1 MGLRLA
7 PGARSLTEKGE
18 AADPAR
24 AEAEA
29 PGKNPPLPVGEYAG
43 RLRRDLQAMARVEV
57 TGELADVRRT
67 RVQTY
72 FQMRDERGGVPC
84 AIWNNELDALGL
96 PDECLRDGAAVV
108 ARGGPDYYPGGRN
121 ASPGFTFR
129 VTELRPA
136 GEGDLLARLAALRR
150 QFEKEGLLELQ
161 KRLSRPV
168 LPKRIGVITAEGGA
182 ARDDFVAGLERR
194 GWFGEIV
201 WAFVPVQD
209 RKAAPAITRAV
220 SDLAAL
226 SDVEA
231 IVVSRGGGSLTDLWA
246 FCDEDLC
253 RTVAMLAVPVYS
265 AVGHERDVT
274 LIDDVSA
281 VRCSTPTHAAE
292 AVVGFDLG
300 RARSDITRLASRLS
314 LAGASAI
321 ASRAAPLTARA
332 AAPARAVS
340 AQRSVLDQKTREI
353 GAASGRGLASRRDR
367 VSVLL
372 AKSLSPAVTRAVRG
386 GEVAVSGLSSRAAA
400 TGASARS
407 TLARGQ
413 ASCRSNLVTLRA
425 HDPQRTLE
433 RGFARVEDEAG
444 EPILTTAQ
452 ARVAGRFGVV
462 FADGRVDAEVAAAR
476 RRRRRTRPK
485 DPAEF
490 GQTRLKGLD
499 PDE

>member
-1 MGLRLA
+1 MSGEEQ
-7 PGARSLTEKGE
+7 ARS
-18 AADPAR
+18 APSDPESGGPELSGSTSQKPA
-24 AEAEA
+24 
-29 PGKNPPLPVGEYAG
+29 LPVGEYAN
-43 RLRRDLQAMARVEV
+43 RLKRDLQAMDRVEV

-108 ARGGPDYYPGGRN
+108 ARGGPDYYPGGKN

-136 GEGDLLARLAALRR
+136 GEGDLLARLAALRK
-150 QFEKEGLLELQ
+150 QFEAEGLFELQ
-161 KRLSRPV
+161 KRLVRPV
-168 LPKRIGVITAEGGA
+168 LPRRIGVVTAEGGA
-182 ARDDFVAGLERR
+182 ARDDLVAGLQRR

-201 WAFVPVQD
+201 WAFAPVQD
-209 RKAAPAITRAV
+209 RRAAPAVTRAV

-226 SDVEA
+226 AEVEA

-246 FCDEDLC
+246 FCDENLC

-274 LIDDVSA
+274 LLDDVAA

-292 AVVGFDLG
+292 AVVAFDLN
-300 RARSDITRLASRLS
+300 RARSDLASR
-314 LAGASAI
+314 AGLMARLPVALVRSKVL
-321 ASRAAPLTARA
+321 PLTASA
-332 AAPARAVS
+332 AAPARAIR
-340 AQRSVLDQKTREI
+340 AQRVLLDQKARELR
-353 GAASGRGLASRRDR
+353 AASDRRIGLRRDR
-367 VSVLL
+367 ISLL
-372 AKSLSPAVTRAVRG
+372 VGKSLAPAVGRASREAAAARSGLAVR
-386 GEVAVSGLSSRAAA
+386 
-400 TGASARS
+400 TGALEATVR
-407 TLARGQ
+407 TVVEIGRAHCR
-413 ASCRSNLVTLRA
+413 ASSVTLRA

-433 RGFARVEDEAG
+433 RGFARVEDEVG
-444 EPILTTAQ
+444 EPILSTAQ
-452 ARVAGRFGVV
+452 ARVAGRLGVV
-462 FADGRVDAEVAAAR
+462 FADGKVEAEVAAAR

-490 GQTRLKGLD
+490 GQTRLEGID